1 MSLSAAS
8 LSKLDNTVS
17 NNSIFN
23 VPLILYKMV
32 NALSFSQPY
41 LCKQPP
47 LQSPLKIRFPTSAI
61 FQLPIPPLLVHKII
75 PTVPTSIPF
84 LYTSAIFQLPIFA
97 HSQP

>member
-41 LCKQPP
+41 LRKQPP
-47 LQSPLKIRFPTSAI
+47 L
-61 FQLPIPPLLVHKII
+61 
-75 PTVPTSIPF
+75 
-84 LYTSAIFQLPIFA
+84 
-97 HSQP
+97 